1 MKINWKARFKNKF
14 FVVSLVTLVV
24 SVLYKVLTLFGVI
37 PNISESEVLE
47 VFSYLVDL
55 LSFVG
60 VVVDPT
66 TDGFKDSD
74 RAMLYYTDYDER
86 MLDE

>member
-24 SVLYKVLTLFGVI
+24 SVLYKVLTLCGVV